1 MTEPLGRCSPQI
13 QRRHTEISVGV
24 PKIKCQLRQ
33 NSAGYSQVKFY
44 ARWRHFLAHGRNA
57 FNAPVK
63 LDALSSLT
71 RCTNNLHPRVSTS
84 SKEMHNQR
92 GGEVKETHAYT

>member
-1 MTEPLGRCSPQI
+1 
-13 QRRHTEISVGV
+13 
-24 PKIKCQLRQ
+24 
-33 NSAGYSQVKFY
+33 
-44 ARWRHFLAHGRNA
+44 LAHGRNA